1 MNTLNMHLMA
11 MVIDAQRGIAP
22 RATPTAS
29 RREPRLNTSSAIERQ
44 IDEILNTF
52 TPSWEW

>member
-22 RATPTAS
+22 RPAVKGS
-29 RREPRLNTSSAIERQ
+29 RREHRPNANSAIERQ
-44 IDEILNTF
+44 IDEIQNTF
-52 TPSWEW
+52 TQSWEW